1 MNNTKSPIAP
11 SNGLL
16 QSSKLVQQPANGKT
30 FYVTTPIY
38 YVNDVPHIGHAY
50 TTVAA
55 DCLSR
60 YKRLKGFDVHFLTGT
75 DEHGQK
81 VEKAAQAAGVEPI
94 AFAHSVVVRY
104 QELWTRLNISNDTFI
119 RTTEERHKKAAK
131 HIWETIAR
139 KDDIYKGVYEDW
151 YCTPCEN
158 FLTETQLING
168 KCPDCARPVER
179 LKEESYFF
187 KLSAF
192 GERILAHIEANPDFI
207 QPDAKRN
214 EITAFLKTGLRDL
227 SVSRTTFSWGIPVPN
242 DPKHVMYVWFDALTN
257 YLSATGWPD
266 VAVKDGFWPADVH
279 IIGKDILRF
288 HAVYWPAFLI
298 AADLP
303 LPKKV
308 FAHGWWTVE
317 GQKMSKSKGNVVDPN
332 AIIEKYGV
340 DQFRYFLLREV
351 PFGLDGDFSIKAL
364 EGRIN
369 SDLANDLGNLLSRT
383 VSMVEKYRDSVVPE
397 NDTIKWLNDCRKNRM
412 DEELPTDLFEKC
424 KLPASFELLS
434 GPYDGFIEKLQ
445 FNYVLDIVW
454 NTVRDLNAYVD
465 KSAPWVLAKEK
476 KDDELSNC
484 LYTLAEGLRI
494 IAVYLYPFMPAS
506 ADKIWDTLGIEGGIA
521 GRSFD
526 EEVQWGRLKPGTK
539 VKKITPLFP
548 RIETQTK
555 A

>member
-1 MNNTKSPIAP
+1 MQKRTDPVS
-11 SNGLL
+11 
-16 QSSKLVQQPANGKT
+16 QPGGAERKT
-30 FYVTTPIY
+30 FFVTTPIY

-81 VEKAAQAAGVEPI
+81 VEKAAQAAGVEPL

-104 QELWTRLNISNDTFI
+104 QDLWTKLNISNDAFI
-119 RTTEERHKKAAK
+119 RTTEERHKKAAA
-131 HIWETIAR
+131 HIWETIAQ
-139 KDDIYKGVYEDW
+139 KGDIYKGEYEDW

-158 FLTETQLING
+158 FLTETQLVNG
-168 KCPDCARPVER
+168 KCPDCFRPVER

-187 KLSAF
+187 KLSAY

-207 QPDAKRN
+207 QPSAKRN
-214 EITAFLKTGLRDL
+214 EIISFLKTGLRDL
-227 SVSRTTFSWGIPVPN
+227 SVSRTTFSWGIPVPG
-242 DPKHVMYVWFDALTN
+242 DPRHVMYVWFDALTN

-266 VAVKDGFWPADVH
+266 AALKDGLWPADVH

-288 HAVYWPAFLI
+288 HAVYWPAFLM
-298 AADLP
+298 AAGLP
-303 LPKKV
+303 LPKRI

-332 AIIEKYGV
+332 AMIEKYGV

-369 SDLANDLGNLLSRT
+369 GDLANDLGNLVSRSI
-383 VSMVEKYRDSVVPE
+383 SMIEKYRGGEVPE
-397 NDTIKWLNDCRKNRM
+397 AESRATPIPQNDNTEPARIIRGFFQTRSDSYDAVGDRAREIAHFMDNLEFHRALSEIWQGISILN
-412 DEELPTDLFEKC
+412 
-424 KLPASFELLS
+424 
-434 GPYDGFIEKLQ
+434 
-445 FNYVLDIVW
+445 V
-454 NTVRDLNAYVD
+454 YVD
-465 KSAPWVLAKEK
+465 KMAPWKLFKEENK
-476 KDDELSNC
+476 TTLSNV

-494 IAVYLYPFMPAS
+494 IAVYLYPFMPTS
-506 ADKIWDTLGIEGGIA
+506 ADKIWESLGIEGGIA

-526 EEVQWGRLKPGTK
+526 EEVKWGRLKPGAK
-539 VKKITPLFP
+539 VKKITALFP
-548 RIETQTK
+548 RLQ